1 MFLELEA
8 VLVDQSVNQL
18 LYAIFSVSLIIYF
31 MTVSLSMTLLVV
43 VNVLLVNLFML
54 GTISFWGESFNF
66 MCSIHMSFAI
76 GVAVDYSSHIAHA
89 YLMAEAP

>member
-1 MFLELEA
+1 
-8 VLVDQSVNQL
+8 
-18 LYAIFSVSLIIYF
+18 

-43 VNVLLVNLFML
+43 LNVLLVNVFML
-54 GTISFWGESFNF
+54 GIISFWGESFNF

-89 YLMAEAP
+89 YLMAEAPARYSNWKKRAYKAKKALS